1 MSAQTLWVG
10 TRKGL
15 FGVRQIAGDW
25 RLGRPHFPGEPVTQF
40 LADAATGARYAAL
53 RLGHFGVKL
62 WKSVDA
68 GASWGEVAAPAFPPK
83 PADGPWRDDPTPWS
97 VDLIWGLEA
106 APDGRLWAGCMPA
119 GLFTSA
125 DGGVSWQLVESLWNR
140 PERKE
145 WFGGGYDH
153 AGIHSIL
160 LDPRDSSHLTVAI
173 SCGGVWQSRDAGA
186 SWTNTSKGM
195 VAEFMPPERRE
206 DPNIQDPHRV
216 DQCLAHPDVL
226 WCQHHG
232 GIFRSVDGG
241 LTWAAAGPPA
251 AQRFRLRRG
260 GAPDG
265 PAARLVRAG
274 AFGRPAHGAGRAHGR
289 DGNARRWRDVQC
301 SRGGVA
307 ATRCLSPHLPS
318 CTGGQFRRPDARHGF
333 DHRRPVAQRG
343 WGAELALPVARPAAD
358 RGAALRLNRRLRPNP
373 RTSSRPPR
381 RRRRRCPAHGAA
393 RSGRWPGPWN

>member
-15 FGVRQIAGDW
+15 FGVRQMAGDW
-25 RLGRPHFPGEPVTQF
+25 LLGRPHFPGEPVTQF

-62 WKSVDA
+62 WKSADD
-68 GASWGEVAAPAFPPK
+68 GATWSEVAAPAFPPK

-125 DGGVSWQLVESLWNR
+125 DGGASWQLVESLWHR

-145 WFGGGYDH
+145 WMGGGYDH

-160 LDPRDSSHLTVAI
+160 PDPRDPSHLTVAI

-186 SWTNTSKGM
+186 SWTNTSRGM

-206 DPNIQDPHRV
+206 DPNIQDPHRI
-216 DQCLAHPDVL
+216 DQCLAEPDVL

-241 LTWAAAGPPA
+241 LRWEAVPHPQPSGFGFAVAAHPVDPQRAWFVPA
-251 AQRFRLRRG
+251 HSDAQRVAPAGRMVVTETRDG
-260 GAPDG
+260 GATFG
-265 PAARLVRAG
+265 VRAEG
-274 AFGRPAHGAGRAHGR
+274 LPQRDAYHLVYRHALAASR
-289 DGNARRWRDVQC
+289 DGRTLAMG
-301 SRGGVA
+301 STTGGLWISEDGA
-307 ATRCLSPHLPS
+307 QTWRCLSRDLP
-318 CTGGQFRRPDARHGF
+318 PIA
-333 DHRRPVAQRG
+333 V
-343 WGAELALPVARPAAD
+343 
-358 RGAALRLNRRLRPNP
+358 LRF
-373 RTSSRPPR
+373 
-381 RRRRRCPAHGAA
+381 A
-393 RSGRWPGPWN
+393 